1 MSNPIGPQPEK
12 LFPNVSAALADHCG
26 NAVLV
31 NARAYASGEA
41 KKNADMER
49 RQRWSF
55 ENLYTRCDGNPCLQ
69 PWKSILVGPY
79 EEYVAN
85 KSVLTRQFFLASNG
99 DPNFARASI
108 PAAVCQAIA
117 MEMYPDAS
125 VTYVKDG
132 KTITETFEAYNT
144 GVGDTDYGIATLRLP
159 SRASQYELARETFV
173 VNTGTQSTLGRVFKA
188 TVHRAQKIIGT
199 TAEEVGVAW
208 EASGW
213 MVDRPGLRSELPDVL
228 KAPWPL
234 QTDETEDDLAVVKIS
249 KNAGLG
255 IPVCKRADDPEAVA
269 KAIRLA
275 KLLLSNRALVETP
288 LQEYR
293 RLMFTNPGL
302 IAMQAKAKGD
312 AYSIEKIRTDM
323 CRIYGVN
330 AAAPRMLQAGV
341 TSPVGFMKATLTG
354 LRQAM
359 TPLDGPLPWYADD
372 VRSMGDLKSSQG
384 ISTTGEGPDLIIA
397 SLDAQL
403 RERGC
408 GHITH
413 GDDMFLVA
421 KVRLNER
428 FYLFSFNG
436 DGSNFDLSQTST
448 VNFPLIE
455 KLAEQMI
462 AIEPCAGHLWKN
474 QMQERLLVLT
484 HGAVVKM
491 KGAITSGM
499 PKVSEVNDLVAQV
512 FCYRYW
518 KAMRVHFT
526 TRDGERYLTVDPST
540 LESTFKAVGDSMGL
554 SMKFENAKMT
564 PIPSDYNTLSYY
576 LIHKLVCD
584 GRLCFNYLGHK
595 ILGADVRTNHPY
607 KPPIRSKEEWEDDD
621 GPVTINM
628 VMRPD
633 GVHYVSRAPIGA
645 IDPTRITGEMQWT
658 DGRWEQDKTRAQVR
672 HARTTVCRMQA
683 VAPWT
688 LNQVVGD
695 TLIRAVEAVLIT
707 LRDVPDDFLID
718 GDDAYNFIEDTAISA
733 AMTARDLKDMAQRT
747 LDEMRDMMETKQISQ
762 TSHLNPT
769 RRLKLPIVPR
779 RLAKESMEVADPVGL
794 SWADFEDAMEEQE
807 FTKLVQKYFPGE
819 SADVP
824 TSPYY
829 GDHAVTRPVTK
840 KNFGKMPPLT
850 AVRQTIG
857 NVTGG
862 TRFDGQK
869 LSKGARRRRNR
880 ATRKARADRTG
891 YEEADDYSEA
901 GSVYSEEY

>member
-1 MSNPIGPQPEK
+1 MSNPIGPRAER
-12 LFPNVSAALADHCG
+12 LLPNVNAELVNHCG
-26 NAVLV
+26 DAKLV
-31 NARAYASGEA
+31 NARAYASAEA
-41 KKNADMER
+41 KKSADVER

-55 ENLYTRCDGNPCLQ
+55 ENLYTRLEGNPCLT

-79 EEYVAN
+79 EEFVAN
-85 KSVLTRQFFLASNG
+85 KAVLARPFFLASNS
-99 DPNFARASI
+99 DPNFARATI

-117 MEMYPDAS
+117 MEMYPDTS

-132 KTITETFEAYNT
+132 QVITETFEAYNT
-144 GVGDTDYGIATLRLP
+144 EAGDTDYGIATIRLP
-159 SRASQYELARETFV
+159 SRASQYELARETFFV
-173 VNTGTQSTLGRVFKA
+173 STGTQSTLGRVFKA
-188 TVHRAQKIIGT
+188 TAHRGQKIVGT

-213 MVDRPGLRSELPDVL
+213 MVGRPGLRAEVPDVL
-228 KAPWPL
+228 KHPWPL
-234 QTDETEDDLAVVKIS
+234 QTDEVEDDLAVVKIS

-269 KAIRLA
+269 KAISLA
-275 KLLLSNRALVETP
+275 KLLLSNKALVETP

-293 RLMFTNPGL
+293 RLMLTNPGFV
-302 IAMQAKAKGD
+302 AMLGKAKSD
-312 AYSIEKIRTDM
+312 AYSIEKIRTDT

-341 TSPVGFMKATLTG
+341 THPVGYMKATLTG
-354 LRQAM
+354 FRQAM
-359 TPLDGPLPWYADD
+359 TPLDGPKPWYADD
-372 VRSMGDLKSSQG
+372 VRSMGDLRSSQG
-384 ISTTGEGPDLIIA
+384 IAPTGEGADLIIA
-397 SLDAQL
+397 SLDAQV

-428 FYLFSFNG
+428 FYLFSVNG
-436 DGSNFDLSQTST
+436 DGSNFDLTQTSS
-448 VNFPLIE
+448 VNFPLID
-455 KLAEQMI
+455 KVAEQMI

-474 QMQERLLVLT
+474 QMEERLLVLT

-491 KGAITSGM
+491 KGAVTSGM

-526 TRDGERYLTVDPST
+526 TRNGERYLTVDPT
-540 LESTFKAVGDSMGL
+540 ELESTFKAVGSSMGL
-554 SMKFENAKMT
+554 TMKFENAKMT
-564 PIPSDYNTLSYY
+564 PIPSDYNTLSNY
-576 LIHKLVCD
+576 LVHKLVCD
-584 GRLCFNYLGHK
+584 GRLCFVYLGHK
-595 ILGADVRTNHPY
+595 ILGADVRTTHPY
-607 KPPIRSKEEWEDDD
+607 KPPIRSTTEWEEDD

-633 GVHYVSRAPIGA
+633 GVHYVSRAPIGV
-645 IDPTRITGEMQWT
+645 IDPGRITKEMQWT
-658 DGRWEQDKTRAQVR
+658 DGRWEQDKTRAKVR

-683 VAPWT
+683 IAPWT
-688 LNQVVGD
+688 LNQVVGG

-707 LRDVPDDFLID
+707 LQDVPDDFLLD
-718 GDDAYNFIEDTAISA
+718 GDDAYNFIEDAA
-733 AMTARDLKDMAQRT
+733 VAPAMTMRDLKAMAQRT
-747 LDEMRDMMETKQISQ
+747 IDEMRDMMETKQISEK
-762 TSHLNPT
+762 SHLNPT

-779 RLAKESMEVADPVGL
+779 RLAKESLEVADPVGM
-794 SWADFEDAMEEQE
+794 SWADFEEVMEEQE
-807 FTKLVQKYFPGE
+807 FHELVQKYFPGE

-824 TSPYY
+824 KTPYY
-829 GDHAVTRPVTK
+829 GDHAVTRPVTQ

-862 TRFDGQK
+862 SRFDGQK

-880 ATRKARADRTG
+880 ATRKAKADRTG
-891 YEEADDYSEA
+891 YGETDNYSDA
-901 GSVYSEEY
+901 GSTNTEEY

>member
-1 MSNPIGPQPEK
+1 MSNPIGPQPER
-12 LFPNVSAALADHCG
+12 LLPNVNAALAIHCG
-26 NAVLV
+26 NAKLV

-41 KKNADMER
+41 KKIADMER
-49 RQRWSF
+49 RLRWSF
-55 ENLYTRCDGNPCLQ
+55 ENLYTRLEGNPCLQ

-79 EEYVAN
+79 EAYVAN
-85 KSVLTRQFFLASNG
+85 KSVLARPFFLASNS

-117 MEMYPDAS
+117 LEMYPDSS
-125 VTYVKDG
+125 VTYVADG
-132 KTITETFEAYNT
+132 QVITETFEAYNT
-144 GVGDTDYGIATLRLP
+144 EVKDTDYGIATLRLP

-199 TAEEVGVAW
+199 TAEEVEVAW
-208 EASGW
+208 QCSGW
-213 MVDRPGLRSELPDVL
+213 MVGRPGLCSVLPDVL
-228 KAPWPL
+228 KSPWPL
-234 QTDETEDDLAVVKIS
+234 QTDEVEDDLAVVKIS

-269 KAIRLA
+269 KAISLA

-288 LQEYR
+288 LEEYR
-293 RLMFTNPGL
+293 RLMLTNPGL
-302 IAMQAKAKGD
+302 VAMQAKAKSD

-323 CRIYGVN
+323 CRVYGVN

-341 TSPVGFMKATLTG
+341 THPVGFMMATLTG
-354 LRQAM
+354 FQRAM
-359 TPLDGPLPWYADD
+359 TPLDGPKPWYAED
-372 VRSMGDLKSSQG
+372 VRSMGDLRSSQG

-397 SLDAQL
+397 SIDAQV

-428 FYLFSFNG
+428 FYLFSVNG
-436 DGSNFDLSQTST
+436 DGSNFDLTQTST

-491 KGAITSGM
+491 KGAVTSGM

-518 KAMRVHFT
+518 KAMRAHFT
-526 TRDGERYLTVDPST
+526 TRNGERYLTVDPTT
-540 LESTFKAVGDSMGL
+540 LESTFKAVGHSMGL
-554 SMKFENAKMT
+554 TMKFENAKMT
-564 PIPSDYNTLSYY
+564 PIPSDYNTQSYY
-576 LIHKLVCD
+576 LVHRLVCEE
-584 GRLCFNYLGHK
+584 RLCFDYLGHK
-595 ILGADVRTNHPY
+595 ILGAAVRTTHPY
-607 KPPIRSKEEWEDDD
+607 KPPIRSTTEWEDDE
-621 GPVTINM
+621 GPVTID
-628 VMRPD
+628 VVIRPD
-633 GVHYVSRAPIGA
+633 KVHYVSRAPIGV
-645 IDPTRITGEMQWT
+645 IDPSRITKEMEWT

-672 HARTTVCRMQA
+672 HARTTICRMQA

-718 GDDAYNFIEDTAISA
+718 GDDAYNFIEDAAVSS
-733 AMTARDLKDMAQRT
+733 AMTVHDLKTMAQRT
-747 LDEMRDMMETKQISQ
+747 IDEMKDMMETKQISE

-769 RRLKLPIVPR
+769 RRLKLPIVPK
-779 RLAKESMEVADPVGL
+779 RLARESLEVADPVGM
-794 SWADFEDAMEEQE
+794 SWADFEDAMEESE
-807 FTKLVQKYFPGE
+807 FTELVQKYFPGE
-819 SADVP
+819 SSDVP
-824 TSPYY
+824 ASPYY
-829 GDHAVTRPVTK
+829 GGHAVTRPVTQ

-850 AVRQTIG
+850 AVRQAIG

-862 TRFDGQK
+862 TRYDGQK
-869 LSKGARRRRNR
+869 LSRGARRRRNR
-880 ATRKARADRTG
+880 ATRKARANRTG
-891 YEEADDYSEA
+891 YEEADAHSDA
-901 GSVYSEEY
+901 GSVYSEEF